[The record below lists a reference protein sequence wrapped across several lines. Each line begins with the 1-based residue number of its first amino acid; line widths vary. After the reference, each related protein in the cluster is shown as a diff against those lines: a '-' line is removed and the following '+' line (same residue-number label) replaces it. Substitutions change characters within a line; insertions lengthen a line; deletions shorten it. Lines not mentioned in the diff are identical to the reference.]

1 MVLRM
6 QVSDIEVLTRHDG
19 PESCGGAREGAVEA
33 LTGERVGWVL
43 SREKKRNPSAD
54 LVKEWGRQQFCWRFG
69 ESVAYS
75 ARSEAPCMHV
85 SSLRENREIL
95 RSSGYA
101 RPERVV
107 KPKGIRR

>member
-1 MVLRM
+1 M

-19 PESCGGAREGAVEA
+19 PESCGGTREGAAEA
-33 LTGERVGWVL
+33 LTGERVGWVS
-43 SREKKRNPSAD
+43 SREKTRNPSAD
-54 LVKEWGRQQFCWRFG
+54 LVGGLGRQQFRWRFG
-69 ESVAYS
+69 ESAAYS

-85 SSLRENREIL
+85 SNLRENREIL
-95 RSSGYA
+95 RSSGHA